1 MKKQRKTLL
10 VSGILLITTILVSSC
25 SLSNLIDQFTGS
37 KTMTVAEK
45 AATVQAIQT
54 ENGSVTEPAATATE
68 EPAPATG
75 TLTGQLAY
83 PSEFLPPQRVVAFD
97 VTDTMIYY
105 SVEVTSGGTYT
116 LEVPVG
122 TYVVLAYLIDPAS
135 LGATPGLSAAYSKA
149 VLCGLAYG
157 CDDHGLV
164 PVSVEAG
171 ETVSGIDPTDWYLP
185 PGEDAGWPAD
195 PFATEMGAISG
206 NLGYPS
212 EYIPAFRVVAFD
224 VYSDH
229 YYYVDTLVNQTTY
242 QIDNLPPGTYNVVAY
257 MREESPH
264 LGGGYSYFVTCGL
277 SADCTDHN
285 LIDIFVYS
293 GLITPEV
300 NPVDFY
306 APPDEVRWPAYP
318 TP

>member
-1 MKKQRKTLL
+1 MTKQRKIFVLSGLL
-10 VSGILLITTILVSSC
+10 VIFSLMLSAC
-25 SLSNLIDQFTGS
+25 SLSALFDQLTGG
-37 KTMTVAEK
+37 KTITVAEK
-45 AATVQAIQT
+45 EATLQAIQT
-54 ENGSVTEPAATATE
+54 EVGPVTEQTAVSTE
-68 EPAPATG
+68 KQPPATG
-75 TLTGQLAY
+75 VLSGQLIY

-97 VTDTMIYY
+97 VTDPMVNY
-105 SVEVTSGGTYT
+105 SIEVTSVATYS

-122 TYVVLAYLIDPAS
+122 TYVVLAYLIDPVS

-185 PGEDAGWPAD
+185 PGEDAGWPSD
-195 PFATEMGAISG
+195 PVDTELGAISG

-224 VYSDH
+224 AFSDRF
-229 YYYVDTLVNQTTY
+229 YYVDTQVNQTTY
-242 QIDNLPPGTYNVVAY
+242 QIDDLPPGTYNVVAY
-257 MREESPH
+257 MREETPH
-264 LGGGYSYFVTCGL
+264 LGGGFSHFVTCGL
-277 SADCTDHN
+277 SADCTDHS
-285 LIDIFVYS
+285 LIDVFVYS
-293 GLITPEV
+293 GLLTPEV